1 MLSNILW
8 FSLNKIEAQGKKA
21 MVIEAKL
28 LVIPGGGDIATAR
41 DGKGF
46 WGVDTALFHDAC
58 AAHLCDWWTIKL
70 NVCLSTCT
78 HA

>member
-1 MLSNILW
+1 
-8 FSLNKIEAQGKKA
+8 

-28 LVIPGGGDIATAR
+28 LVIPVGGDIATAR

-58 AAHLCDWWTIKL
+58 AAHMCD
-70 NVCLSTCT
+70 
-78 HA
+78 